1 MFPLNQ
7 QLQDSSYTG
16 FKSTSPF
23 CVCVH
28 VCETGQERIVGGY
41 APVPH
46 SIKYIVSIQT
56 TQRQHICGGSLI
68 NTYWVV
74 TAAHCNVG

>member
-1 MFPLNQ
+1 MFLSK
-7 QLQDSSYTG
+7 SSLY
-16 FKSTSPF
+16 FPV
-23 CVCVH
+23 CVCF
-28 VCETGQERIVGGY
+28 TGTEVAQERIVGGY

-56 TQRQHICGGSLI
+56 TQRQHFCGGSLI
-68 NTYWVV
+68 NKYWVL